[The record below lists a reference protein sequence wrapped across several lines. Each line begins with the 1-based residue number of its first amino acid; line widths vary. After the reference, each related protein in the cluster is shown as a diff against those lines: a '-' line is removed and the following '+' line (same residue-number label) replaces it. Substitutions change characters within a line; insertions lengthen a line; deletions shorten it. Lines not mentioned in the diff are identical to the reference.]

1 MRNAQQQPRG
11 RLAGWKVTRR
21 GRIVLLLLALVSA
34 CATVPPEVDEG
45 KRLIAEGRY
54 DEGLAKLANAARQ
67 YPQNAEVR
75 NNFVMQR
82 EAIVGAFV
90 RDADTLRQIG
100 DLDTAEVR
108 YRRALNL
115 DPTSPTVRTGLDA
128 VARDRR
134 LATQARDAEAALQ
147 RGDLATAELL
157 ARAVLAENSSQR
169 TARGV
174 MRSIIERKA
183 GAGLEPTLKVDP
195 QLKVTLEFRDAPIQ
209 SVFDLISRRAGI
221 NFVFDR
227 EVRPDLRTTLVA
239 RETPLDD
246 LIRLLLVT
254 NQLERKVMSESSVLI
269 YPSTPAKR
277 REYQEMIVRS
287 FYLANA
293 DPKQTAAMIRT
304 LVKTRDLF
312 VDDKLN
318 LIVMKDTPEA
328 VRLAEQLV
336 LTQDLGEPEVMLDLE
351 VLEVASSVLQE
362 FGIKY
367 PDQINFGVLGLPQ
380 QQDVSVTGTSTVIT
394 TTPGAPPDLIRLR
407 PGDWRA
413 YVANPALVLNLH
425 KLDGTVSL
433 LANPRIRVK
442 NRDKAKIHIGE
453 KVPVITTTST
463 ANVGVSSSVS
473 YLETGLKLDV
483 EPNVFLEDEVA
494 IKVQLEVSNILEQLN
509 VSGTVAYRLGT
520 RNAATTLRL
529 HDGETQVLAGLI
541 NSEDRKSA
549 AKVPYLGDVPL
560 LGRLFRSDN
569 DQRTK
574 TEIVLLIT
582 PHVVRNLARPET
594 VSAQFASGTDGA
606 PGSPP
611 LRVGSKGPSIGLA
624 AGSTGT
630 TAAATAPAVGA
641 QRQAAAATR
650 DASVPGEAIPLLVTG
665 PQQASAGQEFALSL
679 RFAGDVQQ
687 SANVYVDLSY
697 DPAVLSLAG
706 GGAAAPA
713 GATGAAAQGGG
724 AASGSGRTRVNVVTM
739 GIGGVEPTPAEVRFR
754 VIAKERA
761 SSEIGIQ
768 IGSAIDFSGK
778 PVKIIAPPAHNI
790 EIV

>member
-1 MRNAQQQPRG
+1 MRNTRQQPRG
-11 RLAGWKVTRR
+11 RLAGWRVALRAR
-21 GRIVLLLLALVSA
+21 SVLLLLALVSA
-34 CATVPPEVDEG
+34 CGTVPPEMDEG

-54 DEGLAKLANAARQ
+54 DEGLAKLEKAARQ

-75 NNFVMQR
+75 NSYIMQR

-90 RDADTLRQIG
+90 RDADALRQMG
-100 DLDTAEVR
+100 DLDMAEGG

-115 DPTSPTVRTGLDA
+115 DPSSPMARTGLDA

-147 RGDLATAELL
+147 RGDLATAESL

-169 TARGV
+169 AARAV
-174 MRSIIERKA
+174 MRSITERKA
-183 GAGLEPTLKVDP
+183 GAGVEPTLKVDP
-195 QLKVTLEFRDAPIQ
+195 QLKVSLEFRDAPIQ

-246 LIRLLLVT
+246 LIKLLLVT
-254 NQLERKVMSESSVLI
+254 NQLERKVINESSVLI
-269 YPSTPAKR
+269 YPNTPAKK

-336 LTQDLGEPEVMLDLE
+336 VTQDLGEPEVMLDLE

-367 PDQINFGVLGLPQ
+367 PDRINFGVLGVGQ

-394 TTPGAPPDLIRLR
+394 TNPGVPPDLIRLN
-407 PGDWRA
+407 PDQWRG
-413 YVANPALVLNLH
+413 YVANPALVLNLR

-529 HDGETQVLAGLI
+529 RDGETQVLAGLI

-549 AKVPYLGDVPL
+549 AKVPYISEVPL

-611 LRVGSKGPSIGLA
+611 LRVGNKGPAIGLA
-624 AGSTGT
+624 AGSTAT
-630 TAAATAPAVGA
+630 AAAATAPTAAA
-641 QRQAAAATR
+641 QRQAAAAPRNTT
-650 DASVPGEAIPLLVTG
+650 AQNEAVPLLVTG
-665 PQQASAGQEFALSL
+665 PQQVSVGQEFALNL
-679 RFAGDVQQ
+679 RFSGEVQQ
-687 SANVYVDLSY
+687 SANAYVDLSY

-706 GGAAAPA
+706 GAAPA
-713 GATGAAAQGGG
+713 AG
-724 AASGSGRTRVNVVTM
+724 AASAGGQEGGAVSGGGRTRVNVVTT

-754 VIAKERA
+754 VIAKERT

-790 EIV
+790 EIVP